1 MTLAWSRRVVA
12 LVAVV
17 AAVLIATPAAGIG
30 PGGSNEDLARI
41 ARAGDE
47 LAKAGSA
54 KFRGTTTA
62 DGGGAA
68 SKITFEGT
76 FDFRNRTGRY
86 SVDAASLG
94 LQGGGKVRARL
105 VGGVLYLSLDALGA
119 GASRSRP
126 QLEGKKW
133 LKLDPAFFG
142 QGQIGQS
149 DPSGSLD
156 ALRGAASDVERVGS
170 ETVRGTR
177 TTHYRVTLD
186 IEQAIANAPEDL
198 RELVRGSVA
207 ALGSGTIPADVWV
220 DGRGRLRK
228 TRLRVSGLLTGAQ
241 GTVGFEYFDLG
252 ARVSVKEPASGEV
265 VDFLEVLGGGLT
277 TSPTTPSTG

>member
-1 MTLAWSRRVVA
+1 VTLGQWRRVGA
-12 LVAVV
+12 SLVVV
-17 AAVLIATPAAGIG
+17 AAVLTAEPAGGIG

-62 DGGGAA
+62 DGG
-68 SKITFEGT
+68 SEDSRVT
-76 FDFRNRTGRY
+76 FDGAFNFGDRAGRY
-86 SVDAASLG
+86 SVDVAALG
-94 LQGGGKVRARL
+94 LQGSGKVRARL

-119 GASRSRP
+119 GRSGSTP

-142 QGQIGQS
+142 EGQIGQS
-149 DPSGSLD
+149 DPNGSLD

-170 ETVRGTR
+170 ENVRGTR

-186 IEQAIANAPEDL
+186 VEQAVANAPEDQ
-198 RELVRGSVA
+198 REQVRGSVT
-207 ALGSGTIPADVWV
+207 ALGSEPIPADVWV
-220 DGRGRLRK
+220 DGKGRLRK
-228 TRLRVSGLLTGAQ
+228 MRLRVSGSLTGAT
-241 GTVGFEYFDLG
+241 GTLGFEYFDLG
-252 ARVSVKEPASGEV
+252 ARVSVKEPPAGEV

-277 TSPTTPSTG
+277 TSPTTSPSG